1 MDNNSIYGGDVTL
14 RCGIEEFRL
23 KRFKLLKEEEIIKKV
38 SEEATQAQKILEG
51 YNLETKIIC
60 QNFINFKNVLVV

>member
-1 MDNNSIYGGDVTL
+1 MIDI
-14 RCGIEEFRL
+14 
-23 KRFKLLKEEEIIKKV
+23 EIIKKV